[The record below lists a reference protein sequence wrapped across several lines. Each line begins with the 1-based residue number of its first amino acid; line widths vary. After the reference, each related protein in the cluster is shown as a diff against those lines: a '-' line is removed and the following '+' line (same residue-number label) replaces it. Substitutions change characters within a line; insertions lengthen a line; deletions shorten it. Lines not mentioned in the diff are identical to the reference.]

1 MGKWWLLLAAL
12 ALWLASGYALLTPT
26 KVDAR
31 AKRGHSTF
39 SPEDRAPGQ
48 RGDEKAECPLFPSR
62 LVSMA
67 PNLTEIL
74 FALGLDDRVVG
85 VTQDSD
91 YPPAA
96 LNKPRVGTFWQPN
109 IEAIIAA
116 KPDLVV
122 TLAFEQ
128 HRELA
133 RRLVRIG
140 YNCLVVNIETI
151 KDLYAAIAALG
162 DAAGASEQARELSR
176 RLQMRIHRLQETT
189 AGLPRVKVLWV
200 VQREPLRI
208 APRDTFINEMIELA
222 GGENAVGPTLRNY
235 PPIGAEQVIA
245 AGPEVIIEP
254 LMVQGSLDGQ
264 MRQALA
270 YWQKFTNVPAVV
282 NNRIYVIDGDIVSR
296 LGPRLP
302 EGVET
307 IAKCLRPE
315 LFGVPKREMMR
326 LGTLGD

>member
-1 MGKWWLLLAAL
+1 MGKWWLLLTAL
-12 ALWLASGYALLTPT
+12 ALWLACGYAMFAPA
-26 KVDAR
+26 KVDAGG
-31 AKRGHSTF
+31 KRGHSTF
-39 SPEDRAPGQ
+39 SPEDRVRGHK
-48 RGDEKAECPLFPSR
+48 GDEKAECPLFPSR
-62 LVSMA
+62 IVSMA

-74 FALGLDDRVVG
+74 FALGLGDRIVG

-96 LNKPRVGTFWQPN
+96 LSKPRVGTFWQPN

-116 KPDLVV
+116 KPHLVV
-122 TLAFEQ
+122 TLGFEQ
-128 HRELA
+128 QRELA
-133 RRLVRIG
+133 RRLMRIG
-140 YNCLVVNIETI
+140 YECLVVDIERI
-151 KDLYAAIAALG
+151 DDLYTTIAAVG
-162 DAAGASEQARELSR
+162 DAAAAGEQALEVSGHIKR
-176 RLQMRIHRLQETT
+176 QIQRLQEAT
-189 AGLPRVKVLWV
+189 AGLPRVKILWV

-264 MRQALA
+264 RRQAQA
-270 YWQKFTNVPAVV
+270 YWQRFTNVPAVV

-315 LFGVPKREMMR
+315 LFG
-326 LGTLGD
+326 D

>member
-1 MGKWWLLLAAL
+1 
-12 ALWLASGYALLTPT
+12 
-26 KVDAR
+26 
-31 AKRGHSTF
+31 
-39 SPEDRAPGQ
+39 
-48 RGDEKAECPLFPSR
+48 
-62 LVSMA
+62 MA

-74 FALGLDDRVVG
+74 FALGLGERIVG

-91 YPPAA
+91 YPPAVRD
-96 LNKPRVGTFWQPN
+96 KPRAGTFWQPN

-128 HRELA
+128 QKELA
-133 RRLVRIG
+133 RRLKRIG
-140 YNCLVVNIETI
+140 YDCLVVDIERI
-151 KDLYAAIAALG
+151 DDLFQAIAAIG
-162 DAAGASEQARELSR
+162 DATAAHEQARELSGRIKTQIR
-176 RLQMRIHRLQETT
+176 RFQAAT

-222 GGENAVGPTLRNY
+222 GGENAVGPSLHNY

-245 AGPEVIIEP
+245 AAPEAIIEP
-254 LMVQGSLDGQ
+254 VMVQGSADGQ
-264 MRQALA
+264 RRQAFA
-270 YWQKFTNVPAVV
+270 YWHRFTNVPAVI
-282 NNRIYVIDGDIVSR
+282 NQRIYVIDGDVVSR

-302 EGVET
+302 VGIET

-315 LFGVPKREMMR
+315 LFG
-326 LGTLGD
+326 D

>member
-1 MGKWWLLLAAL
+1 MGKWGLLLVAL
-12 ALWLASGYALLTPT
+12 ALWLVCGYALLPPAQ
-26 KVDAR
+26 VDAGG
-31 AKRGHSTF
+31 KRGHSAF
-39 SPEDRAPGQ
+39 SPEDRSVEQ
-48 RGDEKAECPLFPSR
+48 TGDGKVECALSPSR

-74 FALGLDDRVVG
+74 FALGLGDRVVG

-109 IEAIIAA
+109 VEAIIAA

-128 HRELA
+128 QKELA

-140 YNCLVVNIETI
+140 YDCLVVDIE
-151 KDLYAAIAALG
+151 KMDDLYTTIAAIG
-162 DAAGASEQARELSR
+162 EAAGAGVQARELSGR
-176 RLQMRIHRLQETT
+176 IQMRIQQLQTAT
-189 AGLPRVKVLWV
+189 AGLPRVRVLWV

-222 GGENAVGPTLRNY
+222 GGENAVGSTLRNY

-245 AGPEVIIEP
+245 ASPEVIIEP

-264 MRQALA
+264 RRQALA

-282 NNRIYVIDGDIVSR
+282 NRRIYVIDGDIVSR

-302 EGVET
+302 EGIKT

-315 LFGVPKREMMR
+315 LFG
-326 LGTLGD
+326 D